1 MYGRFYIIKNMIEA
15 SVSSKS
21 AYKYLGQYT
30 FFNSK
35 DDNIT
40 IWRCKQANVF

>member
-1 MYGRFYIIKNMIEA
+1 MADFILLKTIEA